1 MNNIACIVVTYNRL
15 ELLKQCI
22 NALLHQSFEAGYY
35 PPILV
40 STFTFTEEREKN
52 DWLEKYR
59 VEKWLK
65 ENPQIKF
72 FTQENLGGAGGFHN
86 GIKYAYQ
93 SGYDYFWIMDD
104 DGISDRF
111 CLEKLISVA
120 KQGSQYVAPL
130 LYTETGTCHWPYL
143 LNTKFN
149 ELSHSG
155 GPFNAILLSRKLIEC
170 VGLPN
175 KYYFI
180 WGDEFEFLNRVKE
193 AFFHTTLV
201 KDAIHYHKIPEN
213 KNTIDKRIYYKVRNL
228 IWSTRLSNGILR
240 SKLSYRSSTIF
251 QIVKYCFHYL
261 LHFKYTSLFY
271 VLRGIKDGISMDL
284 DILRHGSNLQD

>member
-22 NALLHQSFEAGYY
+22 NALLHQSFNNFDIIVVNNG
-35 PPILV
+35 
-40 STFTFTEEREKN
+40 STDGT
-52 DWLEKYR
+52 
-59 VEKWLK
+59 EKWLK

-93 SGYDYFWIMDD
+93 SGYDYFSIMDD